1 MKHSICAI
9 GGAAL
14 LAAGGLVAA
23 VAANPA
29 HAEIICGRYD
39 WRVVG
44 GKYVVQ
50 NNRWSEVQPIDSQ
63 CINTT
68 DINNEAGFA
77 INKQDASAPTNGP
90 PLSYPSVFVGCH
102 YANCSPGTN
111 LPIQV
116 KSISKATTGV
126 NYKYVSDAIFDASYD
141 IWLDPEP
148 KKNGVN
154 KMEVMIWLNKQ
165 GSIQPIGTLQGN
177 VTIEKKNWQVWLGSN
192 SQNDVISYVATS
204 SIPYY
209 RFSLLA
215 FLDDVRRRG
224 KITYDFYLTSI
235 QAGFEPW
242 RGGVGLA
249 VGFGADVTAGGAPVT
264 KRPVSRR

>member
-14 LAAGGLVAA
+14 LAAGGFVAV

-29 HAEIICGRYD
+29 HAENICGRYES
-39 WRVVG
+39 RVVNG
-44 GKYVVQ
+44 RYVVQ
-50 NNRWSEVQPIDSQ
+50 NNRWSDVPPISQ
-63 CINTT
+63 CINTSSMGG
-68 DINNEAGFA
+68 AGFT
-77 INKQDASAPTNGP
+77 ITKQDASARTDGP

-102 YANCSPGTN
+102 YNNCSPGTN

-116 KSISKATTGV
+116 KSISKATTGIS
-126 NYKYVSDAIFDASYD
+126 YTYVSNAIFDASYD

-154 KMEVMIWLNKQ
+154 QMEVMIWLNKQ
-165 GSIQPIGTLQGN
+165 GSIQPIGSLQGN
-177 VTIEKKNWQVWLGSN
+177 VTIEGKVWQVWLGWN
-192 SQNDVISYVATS
+192 GQNDVISYVATS
-204 SIPYY
+204 SISNYL
-209 RFSLLA
+209 FSVLA
-215 FLDDVRRRG
+215 FLDDVRKRG

-242 RGGVGLA
+242 KGGVGLA
-249 VGFGADVTAGGAPVT
+249 VSFWANLQVGGAPGT